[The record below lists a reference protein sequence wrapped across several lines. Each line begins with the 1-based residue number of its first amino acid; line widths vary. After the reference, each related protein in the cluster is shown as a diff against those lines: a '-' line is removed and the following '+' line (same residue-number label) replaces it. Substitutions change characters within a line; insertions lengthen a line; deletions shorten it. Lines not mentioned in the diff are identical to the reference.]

1 MKKKMKFRKFWVVA
15 ACLIAFSCN
24 GKIDNPDNGNNSDNA
39 GNNGSDNENNNEPG
53 GTAVNLSASGCA
65 NCYVIDAA
73 GEYAFDASVRGNGA
87 SSQGLE
93 TPQPLSPSSA
103 KLLWQDSKSM
113 ISSVFLSGTRV
124 VFTAGSK
131 PGNAVIAVENASGEI
146 IWSWHIWHPEEPVA
160 GLTTSKGYTLMNMNL
175 GAISSESGLSA
186 YGLLYQWG
194 RKDPFPGS
202 PVPSGG
208 TVSTTNAPVYD
219 IEGKEVKITASSM
232 STSTSNTLAYSIA
245 HPTTCLSNGAT
256 GNGDWLTAG
265 ESSPALWGNPEGGV
279 TVDGKYVNKG
289 SKSVYDPC
297 PPNWMVP
304 PAGLYSTFTA
314 SGQYAWVDLGSDGN
328 PTTDGAGN
336 MSVTNYYGED
346 SFNVCDL
353 NGDGIITMEDYSNGW
368 VFVLGPAESS
378 YFPAATRYDGT
389 YAMFMGS
396 MVGLWGNYWTNAS
409 ASNSD
414 FALAMAFSV
423 ADMYGR
429 TQITVSPSANGGK
442 ANAFSVRCVR
452 IQ

>member
-1 MKKKMKFRKFWVVA
+1 MKFRKFWAVA
-15 ACLIAFSCN
+15 ACVIAVSCN
-24 GKIDNPDNGNNSDNA
+24 GKIDNPDNGNNTDNS
-39 GNNGSDNENNNEPG
+39 GNNNENEPG
-53 GTAVNLSASGCA
+53 VNAVNLSASGTA

-73 GEYAFDASVRGNGA
+73 GEYAFDASLRGNGA

-113 ISSVFLSGTRV
+113 ISSVSLSGTRV

-146 IWSWHIWHPEEPVA
+146 IWSWHIWHPEKPVS

-175 GAISSESGLSA
+175 GAMSTELGLPA

-202 PVPSGG
+202 PVSSGG

-219 IEGKEVKITASSM
+219 IDGNEVKITASSM

-245 HPTTCLSNGAT
+245 HPTICLSNGAT
-256 GNGDWLTAG
+256 GNGDWLSAG
-265 ESSPALWGNPEGGV
+265 KSSPALWGNPEGGV
-279 TVDGKYVNKG
+279 TEDGKYINKG

-304 PAGLYSTFTA
+304 PAELYSTFTA
-314 SGQYAWVDLGSDGN
+314 SGQYAWVNLGSDGN
-328 PTTDGAGN
+328 PTTDEVGN
-336 MSVTNYYGED
+336 MSVSNFYEED

-353 NGDGIITMEDYSNGW
+353 NGDGMITMQDYSNGW
-368 VFVLGPAESS
+368 VFRLGDDTSS
-378 YFPAATRYDGT
+378 YFPASTRYDAT
-389 YAMFMGS
+389 YALLMGS
-396 MVGLWGNYWTNAS
+396 MVGLWGNYWTNAPSVQSNGTSDS
-409 ASNSD
+409 AIAMG
-414 FALAMAFSV
+414 FAV
-423 ADMYGR
+423 KDMYGK
-429 TQITVSPSANGGK
+429 TNISISPNASGPK
-442 ANAFSVRCVR
+442 ANAFAVRC
-452 IQ
+452 IKE